1 MCTRRLLYKASHLEC
16 SLQKAGGAE
25 NDVGTC
31 QRYYNGGVKWP
42 LMCQSQYLRSRMCHP
57 LKKLKHFFF
66 FFFQLL
72 TQGKKTTK
80 KTSSLR
86 SRPEKWTKHQE
97 HTSVYNDCA
106 NKALLI
112 NTLTLWWWKK
122 SKAVPEARLAAYS
135 ANYNITSPQLI
146 QLRTELLIL
155 NKTRGGARAALES
168 KKTKCIFHFT
178 LRLFCFVVAR
188 KKARRH
194 SAR

>member
-1 MCTRRLLYKASHLEC
+1 MALNVSEPIPAVT
-16 SLQKAGGAE
+16 
-25 NDVGTC
+25 DV
-31 QRYYNGGVKWP
+31 
-42 LMCQSQYLRSRMCHP
+42 SSSE
-57 LKKLKHFFF
+57 KKNALFFF
-66 FFFQLL
+66 FSVAHPVKKK
-72 TQGKKTTK
+72 GKKTTK

-155 NKTRGGARAALES
+155 NKTSGGAQAALEY

-178 LRLFCFVVAR
+178 LRLFCFVVER
-188 KKARRH
+188 KKAQRH